1 MAVAI
6 ERGARVLR
14 SAAGQTGVA
23 PLSTMQGL
31 SFGELVR
38 RYRIAKGLTQDQL
51 AELAGTDGPYISG
64 LERDPELQPGHDLAR
79 RLIRALEAPPE
90 PFLRALEYLPEKTVP
105 DQLAAAEEA
114 IITSNLPDER
124 KQTALMVLRLLFA
137 QGDRRAG

>member
-1 MAVAI
+1 MAVAL
-6 ERGARVLR
+6 ERDAALLR

-23 PLSTMQGL
+23 PLPTMPVL

-64 LERDPELQPGHDLAR
+64 LERDPDLEPGHDLAR
-79 RLIRALEAPPE
+79 RLIRALKAPPE
-90 PFLRALEYLPEKTVP
+90 PFLVALEYLPEKPST
-105 DQLAAAEEA
+105 DKLAAVEEA
-114 IITSNLPDER
+114 IITSDLPDDR
-124 KQTALMVLRLLFA
+124 KQTALMIVQLLFA